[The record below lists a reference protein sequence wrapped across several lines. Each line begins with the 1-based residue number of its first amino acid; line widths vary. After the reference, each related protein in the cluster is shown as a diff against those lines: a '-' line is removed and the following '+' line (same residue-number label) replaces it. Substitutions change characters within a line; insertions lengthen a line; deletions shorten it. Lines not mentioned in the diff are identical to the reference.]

1 MTYDTAIILLPVA
14 CLLTGGC
21 FGWWIRDTGACNE
34 RVQMMKDRNRLL
46 DMAHAGAEK
55 RISHAYHQGAI
66 DTMNAIEP
74 KRDKGGRFVSNKT
87 VLAKTAGTFTL

>member
-21 FGWWIRDTGACNE
+21 FGWWIRDTRAVNE

-74 KRDKGGRFVSNKT
+74 KRDKAGRFISNK
-87 VLAKTAGTFTL
+87 VEIAKTEGSLSL